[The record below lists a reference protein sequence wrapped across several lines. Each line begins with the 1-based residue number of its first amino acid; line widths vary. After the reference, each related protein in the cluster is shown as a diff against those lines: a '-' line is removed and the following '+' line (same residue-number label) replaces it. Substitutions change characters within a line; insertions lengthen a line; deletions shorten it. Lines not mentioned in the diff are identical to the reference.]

1 MTLVNDV
8 HTRTFIANADDV
20 GRRLD
25 TLGSA
30 HDELWITELTP
41 PMILDRGLAIGSSGG
56 HGAVRYRVVEHV
68 PGRSVV
74 FAFDP
79 ASGLNG
85 THRFSVEQQ
94 GEALT
99 IRHDLDAT
107 VSGSVR
113 LLWRPLVLPI
123 HSGVI
128 EDIFDHLERDFTASA
143 HRQRPTSAP
152 LRWFAQRIAAAGL

>member
-8 HTRTFIANADDV
+8 HTRTFRADADAV

-41 PMILDRGLAIGSSGG
+41 PMILDRGLEIGSSGG
-56 HGAVRYRVVEHV
+56 HGAVRYRVIEHV

-79 ASGLNG
+79 ASGLDG
-85 THRFSVEQQ
+85 THRFSIDQQ
-94 GEALT
+94 GDALT

-107 VSGSVR
+107 VSGAVR
-113 LLWRPLVLPI
+113 LLWRALVLPI

-128 EDIFDHLERDFTASA
+128 EDIFDHLERDLTGVARR
-143 HRQRPTSAP
+143 HRPTSAP
-152 LRWFAQRIAAAGL
+152 LRWFAKRIAAAGW